1 MDDLAL
7 PRRVISFGYWGR
19 VLFLG
24 LATVLQLL
32 SSVWS
37 GDVGSA
43 KARETQGPK
52 LHLYKSASS
61 APTFDD
67 FVTDEL
73 CISLQSER
81 SVTRAEVACIGS
93 HSPRHRIAVRDEGTL
108 EEIRGGLIEAVR
120 RVFADPREV
129 YFGGGLAIAEIRV
142 LVGDAKLTFWM
153 LTDSAFTIGPLTP
166 SRVFSSPR
174 LGQAILKI
182 LKQNGIEHIPM

>member
-24 LATVLQLL
+24 FAAVLQLL

-37 GDVGSA
+37 GDLGSA

-67 FVTDEL
+67 FVTDGL

-93 HSPRHRIAVRDEGTL
+93 RSPRHRIAVRDEGTL
-108 EEIRGGLIEAVR
+108 EEIRGGLIEAER
-120 RVFADPREV
+120 RVFAYPGEGG
-129 YFGGGLAIAEIRV
+129 FGGGGAIAEIRV